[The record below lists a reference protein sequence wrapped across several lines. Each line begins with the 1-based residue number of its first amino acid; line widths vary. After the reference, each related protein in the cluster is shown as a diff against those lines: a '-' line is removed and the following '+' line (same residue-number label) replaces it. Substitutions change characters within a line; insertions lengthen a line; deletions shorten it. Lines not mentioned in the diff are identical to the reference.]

1 MTSPTRIN
9 PIPSQRSCLGAATL
23 AALLLLGVILSF
35 RLWLPF
41 FGRWL
46 VIADPLVPAQAIVPL
61 AGGGERVNHA
71 ARLYKQG
78 KAAWFVATNTPL
90 DLPGIDHSYS
100 DLVRRAALRGGVPE
114 ERFLVIPTLV
124 YSTYEEAL
132 AIRRLAEMRGWDS
145 LLIVTSPYHT
155 RRARTIFN
163 GVFGDSGI
171 GITVRPVD
179 PDTYNG
185 DKWWQD
191 SNNARHTVLEYLKFV
206 AHGIGYH

>member
-1 MTSPTRIN
+1 M
-9 PIPSQRSCLGAATL
+9 GAATL

-100 DLVRRAALRGGVPE
+100 DLVRRATEEGV
-114 ERFLVIPTLV
+114 R
-124 YSTYEEAL
+124 A
-132 AIRRLAEMRGWDS
+132 AILSAGS
-145 LLIVTSPYHT
+145 
-155 RRARTIFN
+155 
-163 GVFGDSGI
+163 
-171 GITVRPVD
+171 
-179 PDTYNG
+179 
-185 DKWWQD
+185 
-191 SNNARHTVLEYLKFV
+191 YL
-206 AHGIGYH
+206 

>member
-1 MTSPTRIN
+1 
-9 PIPSQRSCLGAATL
+9 LGAATL

-78 KAAWFVATNTPL
+78 KAAWF
-90 DLPGIDHSYS
+90 
-100 DLVRRAALRGGVPE
+100 
-114 ERFLVIPTLV
+114 VIPTLV

>member
-1 MTSPTRIN
+1 
-9 PIPSQRSCLGAATL
+9 LGAATL

-155 RRARTIFN
+155 RRRGPSSMASSATAASASLCVPLIRIRITAT
-163 GVFGDSGI
+163 SGGKI
-171 GITVRPVD
+171 VTMRAIPFW
-179 PDTYNG
+179 N
-185 DKWWQD
+185 
-191 SNNARHTVLEYLKFV
+191 
-206 AHGIGYH
+206 I